1 VTGTTLQVTGPA
13 LCLLLRNPPRPAG
26 MAGAAGVDS
35 GRLVGGGTGGGGA
48 AAQAPSPRRGALQ
61 LVVVVGVALTVL
73 IFAQTVYSIGTTDY
87 AAGDFWCEV
96 VG

>member
-1 VTGTTLQVTGPA
+1 MTGTTLQVTGPA

-26 MAGAAGVDS
+26 TAGAAGVDS
-35 GRLVGGGTGGGGA
+35 GRLVGGGGA

-61 LVVVVGVALTVL
+61 LAVVVGVALTVL